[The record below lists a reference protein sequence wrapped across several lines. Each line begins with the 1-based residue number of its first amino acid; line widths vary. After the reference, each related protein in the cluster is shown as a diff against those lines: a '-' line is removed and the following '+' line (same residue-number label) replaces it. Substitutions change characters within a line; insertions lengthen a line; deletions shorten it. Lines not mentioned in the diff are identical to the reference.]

1 MKTKIPFF
9 INFIISI
16 IAFDI
21 IAYHKIVNDE
31 IMNHPY
37 MVGMTIFLGIV
48 FFYNLASGLFK
59 YLNNQ
64 QPLNII
70 PFQLNF
76 IILLFCEGILLYYTI
91 VNDEIMNHPY
101 MNGLFISLI
110 SISFYN
116 IGSLIH
122 KYLNN
127 GNTNTRRF

>member
-1 MKTKIPFF
+1 MKSKIPFF

-16 IAFDI
+16 IVFDI
-21 IAYHKIVNDE
+21 KTYYNIVNEE

-37 MVGMTIFLGIV
+37 MVGMTIFLGII

-64 QPLNII
+64 QSLNII

-76 IILLFCEGILLYYTI
+76 IILLFCVGILTYHTI
-91 VNDEIMNHPY
+91 VNEEIMNHPY
-101 MNGLFISLI
+101 MIGLFISLI

-127 GNTNTRRF
+127 GNKNTRRI